1 MKKLFAFLMFL
12 SLLLPVAAKA
22 GAPEQRC
29 FSDNFGDLYMF
40 SGGKLD
46 KKPYMIRA
54 HIGPCATTTAG
65 VGTFAKLQDGTYF
78 FSGIIGSNVA
88 QTCVPFQ
95 IAAVF
100 NSTVTSGTGNYDNFP
115 QNSAPDGALTFTPIS
130 CASVP
135 LTGPTVQQSVSEGNA
150 PGKPTE

>member
-12 SLLLPVAAKA
+12 SLFLPVAAKA
-22 GAPEQRC
+22 GTPEQRC

-40 SGGKLD
+40 SGGALD
-46 KKPYMIRA
+46 KKAYMIRA
-54 HIGPCATTTAG
+54 HIATCATATAG
-65 VGTFAKLQDGTYF
+65 VGTFAKLLDGTYF

-100 NSTVTSGTGNYDNFP
+100 NSTMTSGTGNYDNFP
-115 QNSAPDGALTFTPIS
+115 QNSTPDGALTFTPIS

-135 LTGPTVQQSVSEGNA
+135 FTGPEFQQLVFAGNA